1 MNNGSMKKKH
11 TGNKKQT
18 EQKTIAAAFWTLA
31 VVLCLYIGVI
41 LFGENGFLHLQ
52 QLRDEHQQIKDHNA
66 SIEENNNQ
74 LYLTV
79 NRLKNDPA
87 YIEHVIR
94 EQLQMNS
101 PDEIIFKFD
110 NGRGAKSQDR

>member
-11 TGNKKQT
+11 TANKKQT
-18 EQKTIAAAFWTLA
+18 EDKTIAAAFWSLA
-31 VVLCLYIGVI
+31 AVLCLYIGVI
-41 LFGENGFLHLQ
+41 FFGENGFLHLQ
-52 QLRDEHQQIKDHNA
+52 QLRDEHQRFKDRNA
-66 SIEENNNQ
+66 SIEEKNNQ
-74 LYLTV
+74 LYLTL

-110 NGRGAKSQDR
+110 NDRDPESVER